1 MSLFRVFLGPLV
13 CMLLMPAPIL
23 WAEARPAISMYG
35 QPALPPDF
43 VSLPYAN
50 PEAPQG
56 GELKIGA
63 VGGFDSVNPHILKG
77 RSPWQL
83 RFWNYESLMG
93 RSWDEPFTLYG
104 LLAESIEVG
113 TNREWVRFTL
123 RPEARFS
130 DGSPVTVEDVIWSY
144 KTLGVEGHW
153 RYRGLWS
160 KISSAVATGPRS
172 VTFTFS
178 DPNPELALLA
188 GMRPIL
194 KKAQWQDLDFSAS
207 GLDIIPITTAPY
219 QISALEAGKFIEL
232 TRNPE
237 YWGAHLPF
245 RKGTQNFERLRI
257 DYFGDATALFEAF
270 KAGEVDIFRE
280 GNAEKWATQFEFP
293 AIASGRVVKSEIPHA
308 RPSGM
313 RGLVMNSRRALFA
326 DWRVRDAFI
335 HAFNFEYINEAQN
348 ANRQARIS
356 SYFSNSSLAL
366 QPGVA
371 PEEVAN
377 ILAQYSKQLLP
388 GTLEGMVL
396 PKSDGSLGNRKNMRK
411 AQLLLAQ
418 AGYKVRDG
426 VLMNP
431 QAAPVRFEILLRQ
444 GAQEYKSILDIYS
457 QALQR
462 LGVEVEISLVDGAQ
476 YAERIRALDF
486 DMTPYRRDLSLSP
499 GNEQKLYWSSEMAD
513 VDGTRNLMGVKSA
526 ALDSLIE
533 GLVHAKSHDDVQ
545 TITRAMDR
553 VLMAGRYVIPI
564 YHDGVSRIAHKANL
578 KYPDHLPLYGDRIGF
593 LPDVWW
599 VEK

>member
-1 MSLFRVFLGPLV
+1 M
-13 CMLLMPAPIL
+13 
-23 WAEARPAISMYG
+23 
-35 QPALPPDF
+35 
-43 VSLPYAN
+43 
-50 PEAPQG
+50 
-56 GELKIGA
+56 
-63 VGGFDSVNPHILKG
+63 
-77 RSPWQL
+77 
-83 RFWNYESLMG
+83 
-93 RSWDEPFTLYG
+93 
-104 LLAESIEVG
+104 
-113 TNREWVRFTL
+113 
-123 RPEARFS
+123 
-130 DGSPVTVEDVIWSY
+130 
-144 KTLGVEGHW
+144 
-153 RYRGLWS
+153 
-160 KISSAVATGPRS
+160 
-172 VTFTFS
+172 
-178 DPNPELALLA
+178 
-188 GMRPIL
+188 
-194 KKAQWQDLDFSAS
+194 
-207 GLDIIPITTAPY
+207 
-219 QISALEAGKFIEL
+219 
-232 TRNPE
+232 
-237 YWGAHLPF
+237 PF

-348 ANRQARIS
+348 ANRQERIS

-371 PEEVAN
+371 PEEVAH
-377 ILAQYSKQLLP
+377 ILAPYSKQLLP

-411 AQLLLAQ
+411 AQSLLAQ

-426 VLMNP
+426 VLMNH

-526 ALDSLIE
+526 ALDGLIE

-593 LPDVWW
+593 LPDVWL
-599 VEK
+599 VEKLHALNALTRCYQPKEVIHKMVASSSLVEITLCPIVAS